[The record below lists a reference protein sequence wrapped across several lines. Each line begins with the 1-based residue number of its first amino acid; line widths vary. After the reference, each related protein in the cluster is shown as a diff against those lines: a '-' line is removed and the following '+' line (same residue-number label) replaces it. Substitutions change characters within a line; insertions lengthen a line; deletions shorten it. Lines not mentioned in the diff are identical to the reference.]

1 MAIKASDEKLKSCLM
16 EISEQEDD
24 ILEKEMQDIAPYT
37 FSDEFEQKM
46 NHILQ
51 EEKPDSIFTN
61 MAHYITKVSRTMAVR
76 YAAAVMVL
84 LLTGGTLTFAAPRL
98 CACSSGIHILEWLEH
113 FFVVQE
119 GKTSRE
125 ENGVLF
131 SESQIGYLPDGF
143 EKVEEEIVFLK
154 VAYRFQNE
162 KEEYIELQV
171 SKDKAS
177 LYIDSEEIIHNIGV
191 NEAGFEYQ
199 YIYKEDSGIGV
210 LTWADTQNI
219 YYCLQTTLN
228 KDDMIQIMNGILY

>member
-143 EKVEEEIVFLK
+143 EKVVEEVVFSK
-154 VAYRFQNE
+154 VVYRYEDDNE
-162 KEEYIELQV
+162 NYIDLQV
-171 SKDKAS
+171 SRDKVS
-177 LYIDSEEIIHNIGV
+177 LGIDGNKIVQNAGISEV
-191 NEAGFEYQ
+191 GFEYQ
-199 YIYKEDSGIGV
+199 YISKENPVIGV
-210 LTWADTQNI
+210 ITWADSHDI
-219 YYCLQTTLN
+219 YYCLQATLD
-228 KDDMIQIMNGILY
+228 KEEMIRIMNSISY